1 MKKHLL
7 SLCLSAIICAALPA
21 ASMAQ
26 TTQSA
31 LNASAPTLSAETL
44 RSLTWQPL
52 STNTSQD
59 IQLTAASQKL
69 NQGDIQGNVAAFS
82 VPANLGS
89 LEITISSIVQNK
101 QVYVPNVVV
110 FDQQMRPAA
119 FYPASYFPYEPPGI
133 VSSDRLEGK
142 LKLTPAL
149 GQQQIYILV
158 YTTRSDLA
166 GTTTL
171 LDPAKAYA
179 QGVGNAVPAINDPIA
194 QHTDTGTLKVKVQS
208 ERNSGNI
215 IIGQTAPAPAVS
227 EPVVIGAT
235 STAQPAS
242 TPAETKPLLN
252 ETEAY
257 FNDAIK
263 KAVKSGNI
271 DKALNLLNEAERLG
285 SHTARETF
293 ISSVDAKRK

>member
-1 MKKHLL
+1 MKKHFL
-7 SLCLSAIICAALPA
+7 SLCLSAIICAVLPTA
-21 ASMAQ
+21 GMAQ

-52 STNTSQD
+52 DTNTSQN
-59 IQLTAASQKL
+59 IELTNASQKL
-69 NQGDIQGNVAAFS
+69 NQGEIQGNVAAFS
-82 VPANLGS
+82 IPANLGS

-194 QHTDTGTLKVKVQS
+194 QHSDTGMLKIKVQS

-215 IIGQTAPAPAVS
+215 VIGQTAPAPTVS

-235 STAQPAS
+235 AQPAGA
-242 TPAETKPLLN
+242 PAESKPLLN
-252 ETEAY
+252 DTEAY

-271 DKALNLLNEAERLG
+271 DKAINLLNEAERLG